1 MISLAKRA
9 RYTLVRGVMGDV
21 QGRASPPNV
30 LEYQDITSPRMGV
43 RHLNIAGVA
52 WSNLK
57 PGININRQIAIVNI
71 VPSVE
76 VANVGTG
83 IHIAVVELKGRGG
96 RDRHET
102 LRAWGAVFGGA
113 AVGMAGAG
121 CSV

>member
-1 MISLAKRA
+1 MAL
-9 RYTLVRGVMGDV
+9 
-21 QGRASPPNV
+21 
-30 LEYQDITSPRMGV
+30 
-43 RHLNIAGVA
+43 IAGVA

-57 PGININRQIAIVNI
+57 PGINTNGRTAIINGSLSI
-71 VPSVE
+71 E
-76 VANVGTG
+76 VSNVGAG

-96 RDRHET
+96 RDRRET